1 MASSALLVLLLLQ
14 FGFGQSTHKHPHEN
28 HYVDQQHNPEHDMN
42 VLLGDEVF
50 YMFLPIF

>member
-1 MASSALLVLLLLQ
+1 MASTALLVLLLLQ
-14 FGFGQSTHKHPHEN
+14 FGFGQSAHKHLHED

-50 YMFLPIF
+50 